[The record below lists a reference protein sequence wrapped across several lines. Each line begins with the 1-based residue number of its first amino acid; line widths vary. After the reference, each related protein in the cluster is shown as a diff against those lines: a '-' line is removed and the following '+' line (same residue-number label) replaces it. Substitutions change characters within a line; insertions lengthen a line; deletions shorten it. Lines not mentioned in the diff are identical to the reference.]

1 MRLKIACTVL
11 VMLMLFALTG
21 CLFGPEQ
28 KTSAP
33 IDPPPAGVEEKYE
46 RQGAQKKAEEDAK
59 ADKKNQARVQLYFLA
74 NNGYVVPYAVDM
86 PKVEGIAKE
95 AMTMLVAGSKAES
108 RLPEGFRGVLPERDE
123 GGRG

>member
-59 ADKKNQARVQLYFLA
+59 ADKKTRRGFSSISWRTT
-74 NNGYVVPYAVDM
+74 GMWFPTPWTCRRWRGS
-86 PKVEGIAKE
+86 PK
-95 AMTMLVAGSKAES
+95 
-108 RLPEGFRGVLPERDE
+108 RR
-123 GGRG
+123 